1 MRVFV
6 TRRFVTAVVGG
17 IALSTFACAA
27 TSSQTPPP
35 GMAAPA
41 GYAAASASASATPA
55 NEASVRPGANTEYL
69 KPDLQV
75 APWVERFEKEG
86 REIYDRR
93 AEIVAAARLAP
104 GAAVAD
110 VGSGTGLFTML
121 FADAVGPSGQVV
133 AVDIVPRFLAHI
145 EKRAAD
151 TGKKNIRTVLGT
163 ERSIEMGEAS
173 VDLVFLCDVYHH
185 FEYPRSSLSSIWKA
199 LRPGGVLFIV
209 DFKREQ
215 GKSAAWVLTHVRAGK
230 DVVVSEVKAAGFEL
244 SDEPLVLKEN
254 YAVRFR
260 KPR

>member
-6 TRRFVTAVVGG
+6 IRGFVTAVAGG
-17 IALSTFACAA
+17 MLLSLLACAA
-27 TSSQTPPP
+27 TSPQRPSPSLP
-35 GMAAPA
+35 AAPA
-41 GYAAASASASATPA
+41 AAPA
-55 NEASVRPGANTEYL
+55 AVPADEASVRPGANTEYL

-93 AEIVAAARLAP
+93 AEIVAATRLAP

-121 FADAVGPSGQVV
+121 FSDAVGASGQVV

-145 EKRAAD
+145 EKRAAE

-163 ERSIEMGEAS
+163 ERSIELPEAS

-185 FEYPRSSLSSIWKA
+185 FEYPRSSLASIWKA
-199 LRPGGVLFIV
+199 LRPGGSLFIV
-209 DFKREQ
+209 DFKREE
-215 GKSAAWVLTHVRAGK
+215 GKSAAWVFTHVRAGK
-230 DVVVSEVKAAGFEL
+230 EVVVSEVKAAGFEL
-244 SDEPLVLKEN
+244 VDEAVVLKDN